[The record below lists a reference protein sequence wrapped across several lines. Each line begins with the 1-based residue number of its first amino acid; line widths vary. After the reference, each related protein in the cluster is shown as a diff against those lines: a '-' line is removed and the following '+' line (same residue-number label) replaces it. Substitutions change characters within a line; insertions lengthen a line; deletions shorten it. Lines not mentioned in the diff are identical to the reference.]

1 MHMLLTPQLSAL
13 VAVSGLLGWITGH
26 QASHCF
32 ALQAGRAELNFTL
45 ARIVGLETFSGVLF
59 LVWYAYM
66 LGIRAA
72 IWLAVL
78 AFIFRLCLVW
88 LEKPLGLIQRG
99 WIISLVGIPLV
110 PVLLAAL
117 VWLVL
122 FSIPD

>member
-1 MHMLLTPQLSAL
+1 MLLTPQLSAL
-13 VAVSGLLGWITGH
+13 VAVSGLLAWITGH

-32 ALQAGRAELNFTL
+32 ALEAGRAELNFTF
-45 ARIVGLETFSGVLF
+45 ARIKGRETFSGILF

-66 LGIRAA
+66 LGIRSA

-78 AFIFRLCLVW
+78 AFIVQLCLVW
-88 LEKPLGLIQRG
+88 VEKPLGLVQRA

-122 FSIPD
+122 FPIPG